1 MPTRFSAFTKM
12 LRDPAVYID
21 TLADVK
27 QRTLFIIEAV
37 YPATPRESFNLDA
50 STIEL
55 GWVKNHGVI
64 FACQVRDGV
73 GCPVFV
79 SVIAISAPK
88 GFSTREPPRDAGRK
102 MLSALEDT
110 VGTTDMK
117 VSLRDLDSNAV
128 TKVVI
133 ESVDL
138 SLYIAHATV
147 DKTERVITDHKGKV
161 LKTRNLLE
169 MQRTLRKRLDCEFFL
184 RQRSAY
190 DEMVGHQHRATDNC
204 MELPLG
210 CDPLPP
216 WLN

>member
-1 MPTRFSAFTKM
+1 M
-12 LRDPAVYID
+12 YID

-50 STIEL
+50 STIEF
-55 GWVKNHGVI
+55 GRVKNHGDI

-88 GFSTREPPRDAGRK
+88 GFSTREPPRDAGRTV
-102 MLSALEDT
+102 LSALKHT
-110 VGTTDMK
+110 VGATDMK
-117 VSLRDLDSNAV
+117 VSLRDLDRNAV
-128 TKVVI
+128 TRVVI

-147 DKTERVITDHKGKV
+147 DKTERVITDHEGKV

-210 CDPLPP
+210 RDPLPP

>member
-1 MPTRFSAFTKM
+1 M
-12 LRDPAVYID
+12 YID

-88 GFSTREPPRDAGRK
+88 GFSTREPPRDTGRK
-102 MLSALEDT
+102 VLSALKDT
-110 VGTTDMK
+110 VGATDMK

-169 MQRTLRKRLDCEFFL
+169 MQRTLRNRLDCEFFL

-210 CDPLPP
+210 RDPLPP